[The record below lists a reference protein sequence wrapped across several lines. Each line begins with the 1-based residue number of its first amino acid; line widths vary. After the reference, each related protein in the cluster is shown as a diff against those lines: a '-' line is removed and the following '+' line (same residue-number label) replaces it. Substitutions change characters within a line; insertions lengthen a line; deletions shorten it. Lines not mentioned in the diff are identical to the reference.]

1 MERMIRLPEILNLTG
16 VSRSTIWRWIKAGY
30 FPRPVRMSPG
40 TIGWKST
47 DVLDWLASLSTN

>member
-16 VSRSTIWRWIKAGY
+16 VSRSTIWRWIKAGN

-40 TIGWKST
+40 TIGWRSS
-47 DVLDWLASLSTN
+47 DVLGWIDSLPTN